1 MPLERIQKVLSRAG
15 VASRREAERLL
26 LAGRVSVNGAVVR
39 RLGTSVDPL
48 HDRIALDSKPIA
60 HVEREAVVLALHK
73 PRRVVTT
80 LSDPEG
86 RTTIRDLLAGYDRRV
101 YPVGRLDWDAE
112 GLVLLTDDGELAH
125 RLMHPSYGV
134 PRVYRVKVRGRV
146 AADLPR
152 RLAAGIRLTDGP
164 ARAEKTHVVSVL
176 EKNSW
181 LDVTVREG
189 RHHFV
194 KRLLEAHGHPVLR
207 IHRISYGP
215 VRLGDLAVGRWRRL
229 ADHEIAALRAL
240 VEHAPTDAAAAGMA
254 GAGAAHPPARGAKP
268 VPRRSRAASTSRAT
282 PRAANRTTSLA
293 RSRKAATSR
302 SRS

>member
-26 LAGRVSVNGAVVR
+26 LAGRVSVNGAIVR
-39 RLGTSVDPL
+39 RLGTSVDPT
-48 HDRIALDSKPIA
+48 HDRIAVDSKLLA
-60 HVEREAVVLALHK
+60 QVTREPVVLALHK

-80 LSDPEG
+80 LADPEG

-125 RLMHPSYGV
+125 RLMHPSYEV
-134 PRVYRVKVRGRV
+134 PRTYRVKVRGRV

-152 RLAAGIRLTDGP
+152 RLAAGVRLADGP
-164 ARAEKTHVVSVL
+164 GRADTTHIVSVL

-207 IHRISYGP
+207 IQRISYGP
-215 VRLGDLAVGRWRRL
+215 VRLGSLAVGRWRRL
-229 ADHEIAALRAL
+229 DEHEIATLRAL
-240 VEHAPTDAAAAGMA
+240 VDREPTDAKPIERGTAA
-254 GAGAAHPPARGAKP
+254 
-268 VPRRSRAASTSRAT
+268 PRRSARAARPSRAPT
-282 PRAANRTTSLA
+282 TSTAKRRAANRSSPPA
-293 RSRKAATSR
+293 RPRKGATSR
-302 SRS
+302 PRS